1 MANSNSIKN
10 KSIFGEY
17 SKDEDKITAAL
28 LQIIQICGTDLIREL
43 FDEIGDDV
51 DFSINTQVVE
61 EDSRPDGEL
70 KSDFHVYIESK
81 RKPFGSKHGNCSV
94 NPVIVI

>member
-43 FDEIGDDV
+43 FDEIGDD
-51 DFSINTQVVE
+51 DDDGFS
-61 EDSRPDGEL
+61 
-70 KSDFHVYIESK
+70 
-81 RKPFGSKHGNCSV
+81 
-94 NPVIVI
+94 